1 MRECASHTDE
11 CFESQGKV
19 PSRRRLAP
27 NRNLIV
33 AGAAFD
39 GLEVTPTL
47 ISICDCSVRQS
58 VRRTACRRSRL
69 AVPRSCDVPTPP
81 HELAKDQPMLGC
93 FSDSLRSYC

>member
-33 AGAAFD
+33 AGAAFEP
-39 GLEVTPTL
+39 LEVTPTL
-47 ISICDCSVRQS
+47 NKHL
-58 VRRTACRRSRL
+58 RL
-69 AVPRSCDVPTPP
+69 FSAPERPTYS
-81 HELAKDQPMLGC
+81 M
-93 FSDSLRSYC
+93 